1 MGCLLIVNIVMFA
14 LTVKEVCMLDNTI
27 KKIATES
34 RYVEIDR
41 FLTFSKLLLGT
52 VVLWIVEIIV
62 GVLGTDNPEHDYK
75 VWRTTLV
82 RTFYGIFVFVVFVF
96 QRTVIGKIKA
106 YQIQAKRQD
115 SRSEEYQLADPKP

>member
-1 MGCLLIVNIVMFA
+1 MGCGLIIDIVMFA
-14 LTVKEVCMLDNTI
+14 LTVKEICALDITI
-27 KKIATES
+27 KEIATES

-62 GVLGTDNPEHDYK
+62 GVLGTNNPEHDYK

-82 RTFYGIFVFVVFVF
+82 RTFYGIFVFVIFVF
-96 QRTVIGKIKA
+96 QRNVLGRIFEAYKNTVVHPTRED
-106 YQIQAKRQD
+106 YP
-115 SRSEEYQLADPKP
+115 LANSS